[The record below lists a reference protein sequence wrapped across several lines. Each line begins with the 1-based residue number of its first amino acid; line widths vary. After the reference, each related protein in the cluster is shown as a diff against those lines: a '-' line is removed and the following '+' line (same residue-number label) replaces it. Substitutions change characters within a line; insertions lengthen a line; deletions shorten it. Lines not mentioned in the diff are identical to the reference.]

1 MENAMTDYRAI
12 ARTKSNTEITFALA
26 DIQETL
32 ALYRDASLVHPYV
45 ARLYSEFDALLDEK
59 RHRAR
64 YGHRPR
70 HRCYTGGD
78 RRVRS

>member
-12 ARTKSNTEITFALA
+12 ARRKSNNELIFALA

-32 ALYRDASLVHPYV
+32 ALYRDAPLNHPYV
-45 ARLYSEFDALLDEK
+45 TRLYAEFDAILDERK
-59 RHRAR
+59 DRAR

-70 HRCYTGGD
+70 RRYTGGD